1 MLPSIIIEGGIIM
14 KFNLIL
20 FEGTDSIKF
29 GMTSKEV
36 QSIMKIKPEFS
47 KSRIDFDIERYPGIC
62 EILYEPNKDDIFV
75 CAEIEFYKPTEV
87 FFEGIE
93 LMGRPTQ
100 EIVDLFKR
108 RFEDYA
114 YDVTAKHRS
123 EKYGIGFSGIDN
135 PRRKDVVQ
143 IVDISRIGFRGLYNK
158 LYDEKYASI
167 ETTKV
172 REYEC
177 LNCKAT
183 YSSEDPTI
191 KCAKCNVFMIP
202 KN

>member
-1 MLPSIIIEGGIIM
+1 MERGIFM

-29 GMTSKEV
+29 GMTSKEI
-36 QSIMKIKPEFS
+36 QSIMKLNPEFS
-47 KSRIDFDIERYPGIC
+47 KSSIDFDIERYPGIC
-62 EILYEPNKDDIFV
+62 EILYEPNKNGISV

-87 FFEGIE
+87 LLDGIE

-108 RFEDYA
+108 RFKDYT
-114 YDVTAKHRS
+114 YDVIAKHRS
-123 EKYGIGFSGIDN
+123 EKYGIGFSGTDN

-143 IVDISRIGFRGLYNK
+143 IVDISRIGFRELYNR
-158 LYDEKYASI
+158 LYDEKYA
-167 ETTKV
+167 TTEIRKE

-177 LNCKAT
+177 LNCKTT
-183 YSSEDPTI
+183 YSSKDPTI
-191 KCAKCNVFMIP
+191 KCPKCNVFMIP